1 MSRAEERLHK
11 KGGGF
16 LLESTPAEEVM
27 TPEDFNEEQ
36 RMIAQTARDFMEKEV
51 LPHAE
56 KLEKQ
61 DFDLLRGLMQKAG
74 ELGLLGADVPEA
86 YGGLGLDKVSSM
98 LIAENVSVEGSFGAT
113 WGAHTGI
120 GTLPIV
126 FFGNEEQ
133 KQKYLPK
140 LATGE
145 WIGAY
150 ALTEPHAGSDAMNI
164 KTKAVKSEDGQH
176 WILTGQKQF
185 ITNAGLADIFTV
197 FAKVDGEHF
206 TGFLME
212 RGTPGLTIG
221 EEEKKMGVK
230 GSSTRP
236 LFLDKARIPVG
247 NVLGEIGK
255 GHRIAF
261 GILNIGRYKLG
272 VAAVGAA
279 KKALQNAVQYAS
291 ERTAF
296 GRPIIQFP
304 LIQQKIGRMALEIF
318 VTESMAYR
326 LAGLMD
332 EALKLID
339 DPLKAVA
346 EFAVESSILKVY
358 GSEMLDFAVDET
370 VQIYGGYGFI
380 EEYPAARAY
389 RDSRINR
396 IWEGTNEI
404 NRMLI
409 PGMLLRKA
417 MKGELPLMP
426 AVAKVASEVIT
437 YTPQPGTDDFGE
449 ELEALA
455 VLKKITLMV
464 AGLAAQKFGDALEE
478 EQEILSA
485 LADLTMWVYGVESA
499 LLRVMKH
506 HAGDEL
512 IRGML
517 RYYTGLRLKQ
527 AALVAEEI
535 LSSIKEGDELRM
547 LFSALRKFTRWYLLP
562 AGRDVLR
569 GVARHVAERG
579 AYPWSGY

>member
-1 MSRAEERLHK
+1 MSKAEERLYRR
-11 KGGGF
+11 GGGF
-16 LLESTPAEEVM
+16 LLEGTPAEEVM
-27 TPEDFNEEQ
+27 TPEDFKEEQ

-51 LPHAE
+51 LPVAE

-61 DFDLLRGLMQKAG
+61 DFDLLRGLMKKAG

-98 LIAENVSVEGSFGAT
+98 LITENVSVEGSFGAT

-126 FFGNEEQ
+126 FFGTEEQ

-140 LATGE
+140 LASGE

-176 WILTGQKQF
+176 WLLTGQKQF
-185 ITNAGLADIFTV
+185 ITNAGFADIFTV

-206 TGFLME
+206 TAFLME
-212 RGTPGLTIG
+212 RNTPGLAIG

-230 GSSTRP
+230 GSSTRA
-236 LFLDKARIPVG
+236 LFLDRAQIPVG
-247 NVLGEIGK
+247 NVLGEVGK

-291 ERTAF
+291 QRVAF
-296 GRPIIQFP
+296 GKPLIQFP

-318 VTESMAYR
+318 ITESMAYR

-332 EALKLID
+332 EALKVIE

-358 GSEMLDFAVDET
+358 GSEMLDFVVDET

-417 MKGELPLMP
+417 MKGELPFMP
-426 AVAKVASEVIT
+426 AVAKVAGEVIT
-437 YTPQPGTDDFGE
+437 YTPEPKTGDFGE
-449 ELEALA
+449 ELEALE

-464 AGLAAQKFGDALEE
+464 AGLAVQKFGEALEE
-478 EQEILSA
+478 EQEILASLGD
-485 LADLTMWVYGVESA
+485 LAMWVYGVESA

-506 HAGDEL
+506 YAGDEL
-512 IRGML
+512 LRGML
-517 RYYTGLRLKQ
+517 RYSTGLRLKQ
-527 AALVAEEI
+527 AGLVAEEI
-535 LSSIKEGDELRM
+535 LSSIREGDELRM
-547 LFSALRKFTRWYLLP
+547 LLSALRKFTRWYLLP

-569 GVARHVAERG
+569 AVAGRVAERG
-579 AYPWSGY
+579 GYPWSGY

>member
-1 MSRAEERLHK
+1 MADQPIHK
-11 KGGGF
+11 VGGGF
-16 LLESTPAEEVM
+16 LLASTPASEVM

-98 LIAENVSVEGSFGAT
+98 LIAENLSVEGSFGAT

-126 FFGNEEQ
+126 FFGTPEQ
-133 KQKYLPK
+133 KEKYLPR
-140 LATGE
+140 LASGE

-164 KTKAVKSEDGQH
+164 KTRAEKDADGAH
-176 WILTGQKQF
+176 WLLSGQKQF
-185 ITNAGLADIFTV
+185 ITNAGLAQIFTV

-206 TGFLME
+206 TAFLVE
-212 RGTPGLTIG
+212 RDTPGFTIG

-236 LFLDKARIPVG
+236 LFLDKARVPLDH
-247 NVLGEIGK
+247 VLGEIGK

-261 GILNIGRYKLG
+261 GILNFGRYKLG

-279 KKALQNAVQYAS
+279 KKALQHAVQYAG

-296 GRPIIQFP
+296 GQPILRFP

-332 EALKLID
+332 EALSVIE

-358 GSEMLDFAVDET
+358 GTEMLDFVVDET
-370 VQIYGGYGFI
+370 VQVYGGYGFI

-409 PGMLLRKA
+409 PGMLTRRA

-426 AVAKVASEVIT
+426 AMAKVAGEVIT
-437 YTPQPGTDDFGE
+437 YTPQPSGGDFGE
-449 ELEALA
+449 EEEALN
-455 VLKKITLMV
+455 VLKKVTLLV
-464 AGLAAQKFGDALEE
+464 AGVAAQKFGESLER
-478 EQEILSA
+478 EQEILA
-485 LADLTMWVYGVESA
+485 AIADLVMAVYAVESA
-499 LLRVMKH
+499 LLRTQKH
-506 HAGDEL
+506 YAGHDL
-512 IRGML
+512 VRSMV
-517 RYYTGLRLKQ
+517 RYYTGKQLKR
-527 AALVAEEI
+527 AALLAEEV
-535 LSSIKEGDELRM
+535 LASLKEGDELR
-547 LFSALRKFTRWYLLP
+547 LLLSALRKFTRWYLLP
-562 AGRDVLR
+562 SSRDVLR
-569 GVARHVAERG
+569 AVAEAAEQRG
-579 AYPWSGY
+579 GYPWNAY

>member
-1 MSRAEERLHK
+1 MK
-11 KGGGF
+11 NKPIYKVGGGF
-16 LLESTPAEEVM
+16 LLEQTPAAEVM

-36 RMIAQTARDFMEKEV
+36 RMIARTARDFMEQEV

-61 DFDLLRGLMQKAG
+61 DFDLLRDLMKKAG
-74 ELGLLGADVPEA
+74 ELGLLGADIPDT

-98 LIAENVSVEGSFGAT
+98 LVAENVSVEGSFGAT

-120 GTLPIV
+120 GTLPLV
-126 FFGNEEQ
+126 FFGTDEQ
-133 KQKYLPK
+133 KERYLPK

-164 KTKAVKSEDGQH
+164 KTRAVKDPEGKFWLLS
-176 WILTGQKQF
+176 GQKQF
-185 ITNAGLADIFTV
+185 ITNAGIAQLFTV

-206 TGFLME
+206 TAFLME
-212 RGTPGLTIG
+212 RETPGLTIG

-236 LFLDKARIPVG
+236 LFLDKAQIPMDQ
-247 NVLGEIGK
+247 VLGEIGK

-279 KKALQNAVQYAS
+279 KRALHNAIQYAS

-296 GRPIIQFP
+296 GQPIIQFP
-304 LIQQKIGRMALEIF
+304 LIQSKIGRMAMEIF

-332 EALKLID
+332 EALEDIE

-346 EFAVESSILKVY
+346 EYAVESSILKIY
-358 GSEMLDFAVDET
+358 GSEMLDRVVDET

-409 PGMLLRKA
+409 PGMLMRRA
-417 MKGELPLMP
+417 MKGELPLIQAMG
-426 AVAKVASEVIT
+426 AVASEVVT
-437 YTPQPGTDDFGE
+437 YTPQPAHEGFGE
-449 ELEALA
+449 EIEALE
-455 VLKKITLMV
+455 VLKKVTLMV
-464 AGLAAQKFGDALEE
+464 AGTAAQKYGEALEK
-478 EQEILSA
+478 EQEILAS
-485 LADLTMWVYGVESA
+485 LADLVMRVYGVEST
-499 LLRVMKH
+499 LLRVQKH
-506 HAGDEL
+506 YASDDL
-512 IRGML
+512 VRAML
-517 RYYTGLRLKQ
+517 RYYTGWKLKQ
-527 AALVAEEI
+527 SALLAEDV
-535 LSSIKEGDELRM
+535 LASLKEGDELR
-547 LFSALRKFTRWYLLP
+547 LLLSALRKFTRWYLLP
-562 AGRDVLR
+562 SGREVLR
-569 GVARHVAERG
+569 AVAEKAQSQG
-579 AYPWSGY
+579 GYPWNAF